1 MADPQ
6 PPRDPEAVL
15 DRPAPPPTR
24 TTAYG
29 PDPAQVY
36 DVRLP
41 TGGGKDVTVVV
52 VHGGFWRATYDR
64 THAACQA
71 QAFADAGW
79 PVAVPEYRRT
89 GMPGGGWPGTGD
101 DVAAAVAAVRADP
114 ELPDRL
120 VLVGH
125 SAGGH
130 LVTWAASRPGGAE
143 LAGVVS
149 LAGVVDLQVAFER
162 RLGDGAVEAFL
173 GGTPTQR
180 PEAYAAADPVL
191 HAPLA
196 PVVLVHGADD
206 DVVPPAVSRSYRQKV
221 AALRGTAAPAAG
233 APVMPVTS
241 VTLHEVAHCEHYG
254 LIDPE
259 HPAFAEV
266 LAAVSGIA
274 S

>member
-6 PPRDPEAVL
+6 PPAHPARDPEAVL
-15 DRPAPPPTR
+15 DRPAPPPAR

-41 TGGGKDVTVVV
+41 AAAAKDVTVVV
-52 VHGGFWRATYDR
+52 VHGGFWRAEYDR
-64 THAACQA
+64 AHAGCQA

-79 PVAVPEYRRT
+79 PVAVLEYRRT

-114 ELPDRL
+114 DLPDRL

-130 LVTWAASRPGGAE
+130 LVAWAASRPWGAE

-149 LAGVVDLQVAFER
+149 LAGVVDLRAAFGL

-173 GGTPTQR
+173 AGTPEER
-180 PEAYAAADPVL
+180 PEAYAAADPAL

-206 DVVPPAVSRSYRQKV
+206 DVVPPVVARSYREKV
-221 AALRGTAAPAAG
+221 AALPLTGEVAP
-233 APVMPVTS
+233 
-241 VTLHEVAHCEHYG
+241 VTLHEIAGCEHFG

-259 HPAFAEV
+259 HPAFAEA
-266 LAAVSGIA
+266 LAAVSGLA